1 MVGSAFMLTHTSQVP
16 LVISTTPLVTRVQA
30 HLMLVSSTAHMFHYR
45 WFVQLA
51 RIPSSQKLDLR
62 LATASSL
69 ILLQQPLPMVLS
81 LFRKRISTIV
91 VQSFQILCNNK
102 IGFNPTRT
110 RGGLRLPSFF
120 INK

>member
-1 MVGSAFMLTHTSQVP
+1 MVVSAFMLTHTSQAP

-30 HLMLVSSTAHMFHYR
+30 HLMLVSSTVHMFHYR
-45 WFVQLA
+45 WFVQSA
-51 RIPSSQKLDLR
+51 RIPSSQKSDLR

-81 LFRKRISTIV
+81 LLRKRISTIV
-91 VQSFQILCNNK
+91 LLSFQTLCNNK

-110 RGGLRLPSFF
+110 RGGPRLPSFF
-120 INK
+120 INS